1 MDPDFHIYAL
11 SPLRWEP
18 EYATHTCHVSILMN
32 KMKILTLHLYLFQ
45 RTLYGRKDMKEFGIG
60 RQPLRIQFC
69 SGKLNF
75 VWLSQFKCIPEH
87 SNLMTHSSNNSLLFS
102 LVGEE

>member
-1 MDPDFHIYAL
+1 MDPDFHILAL

-45 RTLYGRKDMKEFGIG
+45 RTLWEERYE
-60 RQPLRIQFC
+60 RIWNRETTF
-69 SGKLNF
+69 
-75 VWLSQFKCIPEH
+75 EH
-87 SNLMTHSSNNSLLFS
+87 PILFW
-102 LVGEE
+102 GT